1 MPDYL
6 GQCASLDENVGRILE
21 AIPEDERDNTIV
33 IYTSDHGCHFRTR
46 NAEYK
51 RSCHDAS
58 IHVPLIISGP
68 GFEDHNDVEHVTSLI
83 DLPPTILRAA
93 GIDVPSTMQGYPLQ
107 ELVDEGTFPRDAAYV
122 EISESGHSRA
132 IRTDRYTYA
141 VDLDISDEAM
151 NRALQAMFQGEWD
164 DNPLFQSQTAYREA
178 KLYDNEKDPA
188 QWTNRIADPAY
199 AEVKQ
204 TLREKLIE
212 MAQDIE
218 GLKLHIKEV
227 AIPHDAN

>member
-1 MPDYL
+1 M
-6 GQCASLDENVGRILE
+6 
-21 AIPEDERDNTIV
+21 
-33 IYTSDHGCHFRTR
+33 
-46 NAEYK
+46 
-51 RSCHDAS
+51 
-58 IHVPLIISGP
+58 
-68 GFEDHNDVEHVTSLI
+68 I
-83 DLPPTILRAA
+83 DLPPSILHAA
-93 GIDVPSTMQGYPLQ
+93 GVDVPSTMQGYPLQ
-107 ELVDEGTFPRDAAYV
+107 ELADEGTSADAAYV

-199 AEVKQ
+199 AEIKQ
-204 TLREKLIE
+204 ELREELIE

-218 GLKLHIKEV
+218 GLELHIKEV
-227 AIPHDAN
+227 ATPHDAN